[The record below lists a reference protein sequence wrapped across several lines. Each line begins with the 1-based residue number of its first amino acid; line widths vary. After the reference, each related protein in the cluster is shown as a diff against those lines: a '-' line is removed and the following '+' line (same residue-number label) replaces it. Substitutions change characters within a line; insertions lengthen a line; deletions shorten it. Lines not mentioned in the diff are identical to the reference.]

1 MQRIDN
7 PKAAGSSPAAG
18 TKYFAREV
26 VNVAV
31 DWLAI
36 KNDYISG
43 GGSYRKLAEKY
54 GVNKDTIAKRAK
66 VENWKEQ
73 RCTQADKTQTKT
85 IQKTTEKISDALSE
99 EAATKVRIRGK
110 LIKLAENWIDAQCES
125 IEDPGAFRRIVQSC
139 VDLGIMDVQEGGE
152 VENDGLLEAL
162 GRVAAD
168 LFEDGDDSM
177 ILPEESE

>member
-1 MQRIDN
+1 M
-7 PKAAGSSPAAG
+7 
-18 TKYFAREV
+18 
-26 VNVAV
+26 AV
-31 DWLAI
+31 DWLRI
-36 KNDYISG
+36 KNDYING
-43 GGSYRKLAEKY
+43 LGSYRKLAEQY
-54 GVNKDTIAKRAK
+54 GVSRSALEKRAK
-66 VENWKEQ
+66 VEEW
-73 RCTQADKTQTKT
+73 TKKRDAQCGKVEAKVG
-85 IQKTTEKISDALSE
+85 QKTVEKISEALSE

-162 GRVAAD
+162 GSVAAD
-168 LFEDGDDSM
+168 LFEDGDDSV